1 MSEIKQTAWEKVLL
15 ARKPERPKAL
25 DYIQEIF
32 DDFIEFHGDR
42 SFSDDK
48 AIIGG
53 IATLNKPYDNDY
65 LNNHFN
71 LNMITPVQG
80 KESIY
85 KSYVKKMILSS
96 SSAACSY
103 RPS

>member
-1 MSEIKQTAWEKVLL
+1 MNKMSATKKTAWERVQL
-15 ARKPERPKAL
+15 ARQIERPKAL

-53 IATLNKPYDNDY
+53 IATLNKI
-65 LNNHFN
+65 
-71 LNMITPVQG
+71 M
-80 KESIY
+80 
-85 KSYVKKMILSS
+85 
-96 SSAACSY
+96 
-103 RPS
+103 

>member
-53 IATLNKPYDNDY
+53 IATLNK
-65 LNNHFN
+65 
-71 LNMITPVQG
+71 IPVTVIGEQKG
-80 KESIY
+80 KKAKENTERNFRNA
-85 KSYVKKMILSS
+85 KSRRLSKS
-96 SSAACSY
+96 FKTDETG
-103 RPS
+103 RKI